1 MNNLR
6 NGLSWLRCNDDTV
19 SHGGKS
25 RVSAE
30 KATDFPVLWSGIPG
44 SGWLRIL
51 LLSQFDAA
59 GNAPQGNVPKIMQGG
74 PYVP

>member
-1 MNNLR
+1 MVCPGSDVMMIQYLM
-6 NGLSWLRCNDDTV
+6 V
-19 SHGGKS
+19 GKAGYQQKKQLIS
-25 RVSAE
+25 LCS
-30 KATDFPVLWSGIPG
+30 WSGIPG